1 MSKRRLIQL
10 LLLIAGVFL
19 ALILWF
25 SPRTNSDSTSQL
37 ADIENSGSHEGHEH
51 EVEGSDSHDHE
62 ADQMEP
68 AEIADPV
75 LKEEIERRAEKADKI
90 ADVQARLDAY
100 DSLIQFCIKENLPPY
115 VALYTRKKA
124 ETVPTPKNWMLAGD
138 NYFKAFRLSKNSS
151 KPMITGAVSSYEEA
165 LSMDPNM
172 LQAKT
177 ALGVAYV
184 EGASVLG
191 VMPMKGI
198 GMLKEV
204 LNIDPENVDALTNLG
219 YFAIQSGQYEKAIE
233 RFNQVLEVDPRN
245 AEAYLYLA
253 DVYLSQGQK
262 EQGIETL
269 EKYKDLMDD
278 PLVSQRVEQYIE
290 EIRSN

>member
-1 MSKRRLIQL
+1 MSKRLLLQL
-10 LLLIAGVFL
+10 LLILAGVFI

-25 SPRTNSDSTSQL
+25 SPRTKEDSKPIVAAAE
-37 ADIENSGSHEGHEH
+37 ADHSHE
-51 EVEGSDSHDHE
+51 DHDHE
-62 ADQMEP
+62 TDEDAIWEKSLASKP
-68 AEIADPV
+68 E
-75 LKEEIERRAEKADKI
+75 LKEILERRSAEAEKI
-90 ADVQARLDAY
+90 ADVEARLAAY
-100 DSLIQFCIKENLPPY
+100 DSLIQLCIRENVPPY

-124 ETVPTPKNWMLAGD
+124 ETVPTPNNWMITGD
-138 NYFKAFRLSKNSS
+138 NYFKAFRLSKNQS
-151 KPMITGAVSSYEEA
+151 KAMLEGAVDAYEEA
-165 LSMDPNM
+165 LSLNPEM

-184 EGASVLG
+184 EGASILG
-191 VMPMKGI
+191 EMPMKGI

-233 RFNQVLEVDPRN
+233 RFDQVLEIDPRN

-253 DVYLSQGQK
+253 DIYLSQGQK
-262 EQGIETL
+262 DKGIETL
-269 EKYKDLMDD
+269 RSYKELMND
-278 PLVSQRVEQYIE
+278 PLVSQRVDQYIE

>member
-1 MSKRRLIQL
+1 MSKRLLIQL
-10 LLLIAGVFL
+10 LLVLAGVFI
-19 ALILWF
+19 AIVLWF
-25 SPRTNSDSTSQL
+25 SPRTPDEDTTAQDSIEEVSDPNHN
-37 ADIENSGSHEGHEH
+37 EEGHTH
-51 EVEGSDSHDHE
+51 EDIDPN
-62 ADQMEP
+62 ADDTWSKSLESN
-68 AEIADPV
+68 PV
-75 LKEEIERRAEKADKI
+75 LKKTLEEKGAYAEKI

-100 DSLIQFCIKENLPPY
+100 DSLIQLCIKENLPPY

-124 ETVPTPKNWMLAGD
+124 ETVPTPINWMLAGD

-151 KPMITGAVSSYEEA
+151 EAMLNGAISAYEEVVK
-165 LSMDPNM
+165 LDPNN

-184 EGASVLG
+184 EGAAILG
-191 VMPMKGI
+191 EMPMKGI

-233 RFNQVLEVDPRN
+233 RFDQVLTIDPRN

-253 DVYLSQGQK
+253 DVYLSQGQTEK
-262 EQGIETL
+262 GVGTL
-269 EKYKDLMDD
+269 EKYRDLMND
-278 PLVSQRVEQYIE
+278 PLVTQRVNQYIE